1 MEQAVLIVRAEDLSY
16 VNESFSRLYF
26 GHEFCERRLPP
37 CSSLEKVLSFAKKRQ
52 MEFSFVTP
60 YVTTAGLK
68 KTETLL
74 ELLRRRKLPCEVIV
88 NDFGVLNLINRHYQE
103 FTPVLGRLLTKQKR
117 SPELARVLRREFKP
131 RYFADPDIPE
141 RRVLLLQKKLPLEMD
156 LYYKG
161 SNTSSVP
168 IIHDFLV
175 EQRIRRIELDNVAQG
190 LHLEL
195 PTDKMTAS
203 VYFPYVHITTT
214 FFCPTAGCD
223 QEEKTFLRIKP
234 CRQPCQRYVFAL
246 KHKSM
251 PKVIYLRGNTQFYKN
266 EKKQLADWQKAG
278 VSRLVYEPQ
287 IPV

>member
-1 MEQAVLIVRAEDLSY
+1 MEQAIYIVRTDDLSY
-16 VNESFSRLYF
+16 VNESYSRLYF
-26 GHEFCERRLPP
+26 GHEFCERRLPSGP
-37 CSSLEKVLSFAKKRQ
+37 SLEEILSFVKTKQ

-60 YVTTAGLK
+60 YVTSVGLK
-68 KTETLL
+68 KTQKLI
-74 ELLRRRKLPCEVIV
+74 ELLRRRNVSCEVIV
-88 NDFGVLNLINRHYQE
+88 NDIGILNLINRQYPE

-117 SPELARVLRREFKP
+117 SPELARVLGRRFKP
-131 RYFADPDIPE
+131 RYFIDPKTPE
-141 RRVLLLQKKLPLEMD
+141 RQVLLLQKELPPEMD

-175 EQRIRRIELDNVAQG
+175 EQRIGRIELDNVAQG

-195 PTDKMTAS
+195 PKDKITAS
-203 VYFPYVHITTT
+203 VYLPYVHITTT

-223 QEEKTFLRIKP
+223 QAEETLLRIKP

-278 VSRLVYEPQ
+278 VSRLVHEPQ